1 MPRSQKRWDKIKDG
15 VIFNFSYKMV
25 AFFIALILWL
35 SILGRRDFIV
45 TKTVDVNFLTAQ
57 GYVVTGQSADSIQLK
72 LSGPQPLLRK
82 FNEKKQTLDVDILD
96 KKSGLHEVDI
106 LANKIETPLGIKVL
120 SIRPNVIR
128 VEVSEDK
135 KQQPQSS
142 LNSQSSTQ
150 PQPQPQESQQQEQ
163 SH

>member
-1 MPRSQKRWDKIKDG
+1 MKLLDLIIKTIFNSSRRILSMPRPQKGWEKFKDS
-15 VIFNFSYKMV
+15 FAYNLSYKLV

-45 TKTVDVNFLTAQ
+45 TKIVDVNFLTAH
-57 GYVVTGQSADSIQLK
+57 GYVVTGQSADSIQIK
-72 LSGPQPLLRK
+72 MSGPQPLLRK

-96 KKSGLHEVDI
+96 KKVGLHEIDI

-128 VEVSEDK
+128 VEVAEDK
-135 KQQPQSS
+135 KINEGQ
-142 LNSQSSTQ
+142 
-150 PQPQPQESQQQEQ
+150 
-163 SH
+163 

>member
-1 MPRSQKRWDKIKDG
+1 MPRANRWESMKDG
-15 VIFNFSYKMV
+15 FTYNLSYKLV

-57 GYVVTGQSADSIQLK
+57 GFVVSGQSADSIQLK
-72 LSGPQPLLRK
+72 ISGPQPLLRK
-82 FNEKKQTLDVDILD
+82 FNEKRQTLDVDILD
-96 KKSGLHEVDI
+96 KKVGLHEVDI

-128 VEVSEDK
+128 VEVAEDK
-135 KQQPQSS
+135 K
-142 LNSQSSTQ
+142 
-150 PQPQPQESQQQEQ
+150 
-163 SH
+163 SHEGQ